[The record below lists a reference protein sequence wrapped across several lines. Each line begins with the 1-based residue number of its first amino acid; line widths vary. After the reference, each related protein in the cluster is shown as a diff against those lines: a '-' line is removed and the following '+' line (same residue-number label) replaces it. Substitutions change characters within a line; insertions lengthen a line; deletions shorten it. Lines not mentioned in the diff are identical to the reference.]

1 MKTSHAILACDS
13 VARTIANGTQ
23 TQHRVPVKAPQSAL
37 DAWEIDSINKAYDI
51 LEPADGLSEWGFLVA
66 GDQGILGLKHPY
78 GVPGHTMFVRE
89 AVRAEARDNRLVFH
103 YRANGGLVDLDDMDF
118 AAEYPDWNK
127 ACVYGGDLSDRW
139 IPNIHMPEAVARTVR
154 VIVRTWVERMMQI
167 SSEDVF
173 AEGFDATCEYYDLME
188 SLYPG
193 CLKGDFF
200 MWCVEWEKE

>member
-23 TQHRVPVKAPQSAL
+23 TQHRVPMKKPKKVSQELWGSMIKA
-37 DAWEIDSINKAYDI
+37 
-51 LEPADGLSEWGFLVA
+51 
-66 GDQGILGLKHPY
+66 HPY
-78 GVPGHTMFVRE
+78 GIPGHTMFVRE

-103 YRANGGLVDLDDMDF
+103 YRAGGLVDLDDMDF
-118 AAEYPDWNK
+118 AEYPDWNK
-127 ACVYGGDLSDRW
+127 ACAYGGDLSDRW

-173 AEGFDATCEYYDLME
+173 AEGFDSACEYYDFME